1 MRATLTFLIV
11 LLLLCA
17 CTPAK
22 QTQDTSVTPDKLR
35 VAVASNFYPTLSSLL
50 AQHSL
55 LNEQITLIHGSTGTL
70 YAQITNG
77 APFDVFLAA
86 DERSVTALINEQLL
100 EYSVNY
106 AQGELVLWPVNT
118 ALQTNPI
125 SNTLIEIIRAT
136 NNKIA
141 IADPK
146 LAPYGLAAQQT
157 LVTLGIY
164 EQMSA
169 QLVLGNNVNQ
179 AFQFVDTRNAA
190 IGLLAKSQLIAAA
203 KQLAGDAQRYR
214 QFVAIPAHLHQ
225 PIIQQAGILTR
236 TQHLSLAQD
245 FMAWLM
251 SDTIQQQLPALGYI
265 PGKHPAT
272 LAPSAPVATNLT
284 TVNQSIQ

>member
-1 MRATLTFLIV
+1 MRKKLTLV
-11 LLLLCA
+11 MGLLMLCA
-17 CTPAK
+17 CTPAE
-22 QTQDTSVTPDKLR
+22 QIQDTSITPAKLR
-35 VAVASNFYPTLSSLL
+35 VAVASNFYPTLSTLL
-50 AQHSL
+50 TQHTL

-70 YAQITNG
+70 YAQITHG

-86 DERSVTALINEQLL
+86 DEHSVSALMDAQLL

-106 AQGELVLWPVNT
+106 AQGELVLWPVEK
-118 ALQTNPI
+118 AAQTNPI
-125 SNTLIEIIRAT
+125 SNTLIEIRRTT

-141 IADPK
+141 IADPQ

-157 LVTLGIY
+157 LVALGIY

-169 QLVLGNNVNQ
+169 QLVIGNNVNQ
-179 AFQFVDTRNAA
+179 AFQFVNTHNAV

-203 KQLAGDAQRYR
+203 GQHTDDAQRYQ

-236 TQHLSLAQD
+236 TQQLSLAQY

-251 SDTIQQQLPALGYI
+251 SDTIQQQLPAHGYI
-265 PGKHPAT
+265 SGKRTP
-272 LAPSAPVATNLT
+272 
-284 TVNQSIQ
+284 